1 MTTVLLSGAEQMEA
15 LKLLFEQRLQMVMQT
30 LDADD
35 DDDDAELDLD
45 EIKSL
50 IASVGS
56 LDGFLVQ
63 EAIPVQE
70 PESPQETSGSKS
82 TKNTKNTKN
91 GKKVKKTKGDG
102 EKKKGPKRPTS
113 SFILFRK
120 DQKEQLSKQVD
131 EIQSKQKD
139 GSYQHGDLFF
149 NIETKDKDGN
159 PKECDS
165 NPKIVSKIW
174 KNMTDEEK
182 EPFEKMA
189 QQDKERYQR
198 EKEELSASADDSS

>member
-131 EIQSKQKD
+131 EIQSK
-139 GSYQHGDLFF
+139 
-149 NIETKDKDGN
+149 
-159 PKECDS
+159 
-165 NPKIVSKIW
+165 
-174 KNMTDEEK
+174 
-182 EPFEKMA
+182 
-189 QQDKERYQR
+189 
-198 EKEELSASADDSS
+198 